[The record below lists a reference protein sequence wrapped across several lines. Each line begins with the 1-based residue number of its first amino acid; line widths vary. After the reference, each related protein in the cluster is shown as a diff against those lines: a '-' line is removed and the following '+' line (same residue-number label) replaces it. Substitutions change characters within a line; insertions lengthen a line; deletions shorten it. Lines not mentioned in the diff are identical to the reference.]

1 MKVNLGHIV
10 FVVCLLF
17 FLSACNVTKY
27 LGGDESFLVENEI
40 IVLKDKELS
49 KNEDINADL
58 NTLFLQKPND
68 KFLGIPKQYYYYKYS
83 NESYTTRFK
92 QWIREQFGQVPVIF
106 NDSTMESTAIN
117 ISNYLHSRGY
127 F

>member
-68 KFLGIPKQYYYYKYS
+68 KFLGIPKQY
-83 NESYTTRFK
+83 
-92 QWIREQFGQVPVIF
+92 
-106 NDSTMESTAIN
+106 
-117 ISNYLHSRGY
+117 
-127 F
+127 